1 MTEMAE
7 KSVIQIKKL
16 ITAFRLLVTK
26 VQKDNKEKSKNLKD
40 TNQVLDA
47 IKKEYPK
54 LYYENEAVKKR
65 TTKLQEKLS
74 KYQA

>member
-26 VQKDNKEKSKNLKD
+26 VQKDNKKKSKNLKD

-54 LYYENEAVKKR
+54 LYHENEAVKKR
-65 TTKLQEKLS
+65 MTKLQEKLS